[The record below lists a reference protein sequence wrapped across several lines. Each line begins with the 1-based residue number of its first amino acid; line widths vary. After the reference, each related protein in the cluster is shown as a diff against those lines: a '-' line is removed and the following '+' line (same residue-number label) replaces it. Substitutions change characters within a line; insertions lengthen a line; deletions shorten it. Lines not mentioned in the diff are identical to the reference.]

1 MKSLKLSVFE
11 TSLGD
16 AWKPLAEGIHPNCA
30 GKLPESA
37 QLALDD

>member
-16 AWKPLAEGIHPNCA
+16 AWKPPAEGIHPNCA